1 MLTDTACRNLK
12 PKATPYKKG
21 DGGGLRLFVQPNGS
35 KLWRLAY
42 RFGGKQKELA
52 FGAYPATTLTAA
64 RDKRDDAKRLLAEG
78 TDPGVARQ
86 EAKREQAA
94 ALPFACSLPEP
105 DADAPPRSDCC

>member
-12 PKATPYKKG
+12 PKATPYKKS

-52 FGAYPATTLTAA
+52 FGAYP
-64 RDKRDDAKRLLAEG
+64 
-78 TDPGVARQ
+78 
-86 EAKREQAA
+86 
-94 ALPFACSLPEP
+94 
-105 DADAPPRSDCC
+105 PRP